1 MARPRRS
8 AGFVS
13 RWRLGRAAPAASA
26 AAQSHGNRCAVPAGC
41 LMPPVRDER
50 GGAVSLWVVLMV
62 PVAAFAAVA
71 AMAGPQRLAARAGM
85 QDAADDLAT
94 FAVAWRDGKEDPD
107 GALLTFPM
115 NCDPD
120 PGEGPGGHAQSDALA
135 DAVREAR
142 AELDQ
147 AELDGLPE
155 DDPVYQAAQAALEQ
169 AEQAQRDGPGASEA
183 GEWEDACELVRD
195 ALVRDL
201 GRLGVASHSMSG
213 AYSDSL
219 KTTSLPVTD
228 IEWSQDRPCVLSGQ
242 MVVSDAV
249 HASLAGDWQ
258 DAGWAASQVWPDG
271 FRVAAESTAALTRRS
286 GLGQNCTG
294 IGNESL
300 NALDSQGRPVWLADP
315 EHDARK
321 LAHSVSHTPL
331 SE

>member
-8 AGFVS
+8 ADFVT
-13 RWRLGRAAPAASA
+13 
-26 AAQSHGNRCAVPAGC
+26 
-41 LMPPVRDER
+41 PPVRDER
-50 GGAVSLWVVLMV
+50 GGAVSLWVMLMV

-94 FAVAWRDGKEDPD
+94 FAVAWRDGKGNVSDP
-107 GALLTFPM
+107 LPTFPL

-120 PGEGPGGHAQSDALA
+120 PSDGPGGHARGGALANAVQQAQDAL
-135 DAVREAR
+135 DQTVR
-142 AELDQ
+142 
-147 AELDGLPE
+147 DGLPAE
-155 DDPVYQAAQAALEQ
+155 DPVRQAAQAALDQ
-169 AEQAQRDGPGASEA
+169 AEARRDGSSQSGPVHWEEA
-183 GEWEDACELVRD
+183 CDLVTN

-219 KTTSLPVTD
+219 RTTSLPSAD
-228 IEWSQDRPCVLSGQ
+228 IAWSEDGPCDLPGD
-242 MVVSDAV
+242 MVVNDAV

-271 FRVAAESTAALTRRS
+271 FRVAAESTAALTQRS
-286 GLGQNCTG
+286 GSGQTCTG
-294 IGNESL
+294 IGNKAL
-300 NALDSQGRPVWLADP
+300 NALDRQGQPVWLTDP
-315 EHDARK
+315 EHDARR

>member
-8 AGFVS
+8 AD
-13 RWRLGRAAPAASA
+13 
-26 AAQSHGNRCAVPAGC
+26 CET
-41 LMPPVRDER
+41 PPVRDER
-50 GGAVSLWVVLMV
+50 GGAVSLWVILMV

-94 FAVAWRDGKEDPD
+94 FAVAWRDGTNQQSGELP
-107 GALLTFPM
+107 TFPM
-115 NCDPD
+115 TCEPGAAPGGAGREGDLWQELSDAEAERQAATDN
-120 PGEGPGGHAQSDALA
+120 GEGPGQDAYDAAQER
-135 DAVREAR
+135 V
-142 AELDQ
+142 DQ
-147 AELDGLPE
+147 
-155 DDPVYQAAQAALEQ
+155 AQAALDAYTNVSDPQ
-169 AEQAQRDGPGASEA
+169 A
-183 GEWEDACELVRD
+183 WERACKQVTD

-219 KTTSLPVTD
+219 STTSLNQVSD
-228 IEWSQDRPCVLSGQ
+228 GIEWPKTGEPCVLSPE

-286 GLGQNCTG
+286 GSGQTCTR
-294 IGNESL
+294 IENESL
-300 NALDSQGRPVWLADP
+300 NALNTQGRPVWLDDP

>member
-1 MARPRRS
+1 MARPRR
-8 AGFVS
+8 
-13 RWRLGRAAPAASA
+13 
-26 AAQSHGNRCAVPAGC
+26 PAG
-41 LMPPVRDER
+41 LVTPPMRDER
-50 GGAVSLWVVLMV
+50 GGAVSLWVILMV

-94 FAVAWRDGKEDPD
+94 FAVAWRDGTNQPSGKLP
-107 GALLTFPM
+107 TFPM
-115 NCDPD
+115 NCE
-120 PGEGPGGHAQSDALA
+120 PGAAPGGPGRLGALQQEFDNA
-135 DAVREAR
+135 E
-142 AELDQ
+142 AELKRLGDEGRVQGELEYDEALERRDQ
-147 AELDGLPE
+147 AQEALDA
-155 DDPVYQAAQAALEQ
+155 YTNAHN
-169 AEQAQRDGPGASEA
+169 PGD
-183 GEWEDACELVRD
+183 WVDACELVRD

-219 KTTSLPVTD
+219 SD
-228 IEWSQDRPCVLSGQ
+228 SQRTVPTPEPDWPEDWPCIGAGG

-271 FRVAAESTAALTRRS
+271 FRVAGESTAALAQRSRRT
-286 GLGQNCTG
+286 LPTDRCEPTVVDP
-294 IGNESL
+294 L
-300 NALDSQGRPVWLADP
+300 TALDDQGQPVWLDDP
-315 EHDARK
+315 DHSARK